1 MKKVLTSLLV
11 FAAFAFSA
19 INLAVIDM
27 ETDPSAHS
35 LKNEL
40 SESEQRYITQEIR
53 RQARSNLPDSYNV
66 MTEQAVMVLG
76 DAVLQECAE
85 ENCMVAFGE
94 KIGADYITKGTVS
107 KFRSMY
113 VLTIEIYETKKGMM
127 VVSSDPIES
136 ADLDKFIPEIRG
148 VAPALFKKFI
158 DVIEKKQ
165 AEEEKK
171 GKLQGREQKLRED
184 LERITIGIRAG
195 FNLYKYF
202 DDNDEYNM
210 GKGYGGGL
218 AVRIP
223 IASKL
228 FLTPGLDAY
237 YRELFS
243 WENGDGSMSE
253 FIISIPI
260 LLQFM
265 PIEGGSFFLSAG
277 PQVDI
282 PIISELKYKDKTY
295 DIGRAKFDI
304 NAVLGLGYII
314 IPDLAIDVK
323 AVMDIT
329 QVFDKFG
336 LFMQP
341 GLGLTYFF

>member
-1 MKKVLTSLLV
+1 
-11 FAAFAFSA
+11 
-19 INLAVIDM
+19 M
-27 ETDPSAHS
+27 EADPSAHS
-35 LKNEL
+35 LQNEL
-40 SESEQRYITQEIR
+40 TESEQRYITQEIR

-94 KIGADYITKGTVS
+94 KIGADYISKGTVS

-113 VLTIEIYETKKGMM
+113 VLTIEIYETRKGMM

-136 ADLDKFIPEIRG
+136 TDLDKFIPEIRT

-171 GKLQGREQKLRED
+171 GKLQGREQKHKED
-184 LERITIGIRAG
+184 LEKITIGIRAG
-195 FNLYKYF
+195 LNLYRYS
-202 DDNDEYNM
+202 DDKDEYDM
-210 GKGYGGGL
+210 GKGFGGGL
-218 AVRIP
+218 SVRIP

-228 FLTPGLDAY
+228 LFNPGLDLF

-243 WENGDGSMSE
+243 WEGGNGSMHE
-253 FIISIPI
+253 YTISIPV

-265 PIEGGSFFLSAG
+265 PVESGSFFLAAG
-277 PQVDI
+277 TQVDI
-282 PIISELKYKDKTY
+282 PIASELKYDSKTY
-295 DIGRAKFDI
+295 DIGRAKYDI
-304 NAVLGLGYII
+304 DAVLGLGYVFMYG
-314 IPDLAIDVK
+314 LAVDFK
-323 AVMDIT
+323 AIMDIT
-329 QVFDKFG
+329 PIFDNGNDNFG
-336 LFMQP
+336 LFMQ
-341 GLGLTYFF
+341 LNFGLTYFF

>member
-1 MKKVLTSLLV
+1 MKKVLIPLFIFST
-11 FAAFAFSA
+11 FAFSA

-27 ETDPSAHS
+27 ETDSSAH
-35 LKNEL
+35 NEL
-40 SESEQRYITQEIR
+40 TESEQRYITQEIR
-53 RQARSNLPDSYNV
+53 RQARNNLPDNYNV

-85 ENCMVAFGE
+85 ENCMVSFGE

-113 VLTIEIYETKKGMM
+113 VLTIELYETKKGMM

-136 ADLDKFIPEIRG
+136 TDLDKFIPEIRN
-148 VAPALFKKFI
+148 VSPALFKKFI
-158 DVIEKKQ
+158 DMIEKKQ

-184 LERITIGIRAG
+184 LEKITIGIRAG

-202 DDNDEYNM
+202 DDNDDDYDL
-210 GKGYGGGL
+210 GKGFGGGL
-218 AVRIP
+218 TVRIP
-223 IASKL
+223 ITSRL
-228 FLTPGLDAY
+228 FINPGLDAY

-243 WENGDGSMSE
+243 WEKGDGSLSE
-253 FIISIPI
+253 FVISIPI

-282 PIISELKYKDKTY
+282 PIISDLKYLDKTY
-295 DIGRAKFDI
+295 DIGRSKFDI
-304 NAVLGLGYII
+304 NAVFGLGYII
-314 IPDLAIDVK
+314 IPGLVVDIK

-329 QVFDKFG
+329 PVFDKFG

-341 GLGLTYFF
+341 GFGLAYFF